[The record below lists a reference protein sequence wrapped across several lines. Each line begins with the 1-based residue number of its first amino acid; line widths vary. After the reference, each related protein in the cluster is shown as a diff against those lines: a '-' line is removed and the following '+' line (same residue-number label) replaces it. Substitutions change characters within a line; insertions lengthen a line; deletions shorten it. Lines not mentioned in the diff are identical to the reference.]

1 MTSILLPFSKTDSN
15 RNLFGTLKSL
25 DAMCKNCN
33 PTSPLE
39 CISKCPAYKLK
50 NELRTLREAIS
61 NPDYMK
67 TLLNSLKNTTRLNIL
82 QLIVNNRYSVTKL
95 NKELKKTGP
104 AINQDVLREE
114 YLHSLLAVGL
124 SNEVQEEYYATLFG
138 SRLTESLGGSFQ
150 ELVKKLPAHSE
161 CYEENILLYLLSGSK
176 TFEEI
181 ATVVPPKIVSRTL
194 KRLRLS
200 GLIKTPEARD
210 YIFFLKSKRDPSQET
225 LAVTERRI
233 YEAIINEGSPA
244 GKLAKDTGLSQVI
257 IYKNLR
263 HLRGKKLV
271 FTRRTPK
278 VYSLTSDG
286 EKLATVLQKI
296 QQVVED
302 AWNSCEQVLND
313 VSMLKMR

>member
-1 MTSILLPFSKTDSN
+1 VTSILLPFSKTDSN

-50 NELRTLREAIS
+50 NELRTLREALS

-67 TLLNSLKNTTRLNIL
+67 NLLNSLKNNTRLNIL
-82 QLIVNNRYSVTKL
+82 QLIVNGRYSVTKL

-104 AINQDVLREE
+104 AINQDILREE
-114 YLHSLLAVGL
+114 YLHSLIAVGL
-124 SNEVQEEYYATLFG
+124 ANEAREEYYATLFG
-138 SRLTESLGGSFQ
+138 GRLSEMLGCFSEFA
-150 ELVKKLPAHSE
+150 EKLPAHSE
-161 CYEENILLYLLSGSK
+161 CYEETILLHLLSGPK

-181 ATVVPPKIVSRTL
+181 ESVVPPKIISRTL

-200 GLIKTPEARD
+200 GLITTPEERD
-210 YIFFLKSKRDPSQET
+210 YIFFFRSKRDPTIEI
-225 LAVTERRI
+225 LAVTEHKI
-233 YEAIINEGSPA
+233 YEAIANDGSPA

-257 IYKNLR
+257 IYKYLR

-271 FTRRTPK
+271 FTRRMPK
-278 VYSLTSDG
+278 VYSLTCDG
-286 EKLATVLQKI
+286 EKLAVILQKL

-302 AWNSCEQVLND
+302 AGNSSEQVLHG
-313 VSMLKMR
+313 VSMLNVR